1 MSTAVV
7 LAPVFAQVLLI
18 CIINFGMARMR
29 VGHTRRREVKIRD
42 IALGQDAW
50 PERATQFGNNYRNQ
64 FELPVLFFALVA
76 FALIAG
82 KANLLFVVMAWIF
95 VLARYVHAFIHV
107 TSNWVPRRF
116 FAFTVGSITLYLMWL
131 IFAVRIIAGV

>member
-1 MSTAVV
+1 MSPAAV

-18 CIINFGMARMR
+18 AIINYGKAWVRI
-29 VGHTRRREVKIRD
+29 GHTRRREVKIRD
-42 IALGQDAW
+42 IALGQNTW

-82 KANLLFVVMAWIF
+82 KADVLFVVMAWIF
-95 VLARYVHAFIHV
+95 VASRYVHAFIHV
-107 TSNWVPRRF
+107 TSNRVSRRF
-116 FAFTVGSITLYLMWL
+116 FAFTVGSVTLYLMWL
-131 IFAVRIIAGV
+131 IFAVRVIAGV